1 MTLCPGKKTVCSV
14 LITGVPGM
22 LIWQMK
28 KSWEDSG
35 EEEME
40 ESEVE
45 EMSSTCSFS
54 FQEEMSSTVLTTTE
68 YRLPLLIVEVVTSL
82 K

>member
-22 LIWQMK
+22 LIWQM